1 MTMRLAPT
9 DPPKETAPSTQPAAT
24 TDSVM
29 LAAGGTGG
37 HLFPAMAL
45 AEELKRRGIPVDL
58 ITDMRGDRYGASF
71 PARTIFQVPSATV
84 NGRSPIA
91 AAKTG
96 ATLAR
101 GVAKARQILGDVHPK
116 VMVGFGGYPSLPP
129 MLAARM
135 RGIPTAIHEQNAV
148 LGRANRFLS
157 RRVNAIATSFQ
168 GVKGIDVGTAAKVR
182 FTGNPVRDIVLEW
195 AKEDYQPPHATG
207 PFQILIFGGSQG
219 ARFFSD
225 MVPAT
230 LATYPAEA
238 RAALRI
244 VQQAR
249 EEDVQ
254 RVEDSY
260 RAAGIQAEVRA
271 FFPNLPEAMSQ
282 AHLVIGRAG
291 ASTVAE
297 LTVMGRPS
305 ILVPLPNALDN
316 DQLNNA
322 RRLADAG
329 GAVCLEQK
337 DITVERLAQEIG
349 QLLDSPERLAGMAA
363 AARNQGR
370 PNAVVLLANLVEE
383 LMGRWTPASV

>member
-1 MTMRLAPT
+1 M
-9 DPPKETAPSTQPAAT
+9 
-24 TDSVM
+24 
-29 LAAGGTGG
+29 
-37 HLFPAMAL
+37 
-45 AEELKRRGIPVDL
+45 
-58 ITDMRGDRYGASF
+58 
-71 PARTIFQVPSATV
+71 
-84 NGRSPIA
+84 A

-96 ATLAR
+96 ATLAK
-101 GVAKARQILGDVHPK
+101 GVAKARQILADINPK
-116 VMVGFGGYPSLPP
+116 AMIGFGGYPSLPP

-195 AKEDYQPPHATG
+195 AKEEYIPPNASG

-225 MVPAT
+225 IMPAT
-230 LATYPAEA
+230 LATYSPDA
-238 RAALRI
+238 RSALRI

-249 EEDVQ
+249 EEDVA
-254 RVEDSY
+254 RVESAY
-260 RAAGIQAEVRA
+260 KAAGIYAYVQT
-271 FFPNLPEAMSQ
+271 FFSNLPEAMAQ
-282 AHLVIGRAG
+282 AHLVVGRAG

-297 LTVMGRPS
+297 LTVMGRPA
-305 ILVPLPNALDN
+305 ILVPLPNAIDN

-329 GAVCLEQK
+329 GAICLEQK
-337 DITVERLAQEIG
+337 DITVDRMAMEIG
-349 QLLDSPERLAGMAA
+349 QLLEAPDKLATMATASRGA
-363 AARNQGR
+363 AR

-383 LMGRWTPASV
+383 LMGRWTPATV

>member
-1 MTMRLAPT
+1 MTLAPA
-9 DPPKETAPSTQPAAT
+9 DAAKEASQSAQPALT

-45 AEELKRRGIPVDL
+45 AEELKRRRIPVDL

-71 PARTIFQVPSATV
+71 PARNVFQVPSATL
-84 NGRSPIA
+84 NGRSPVA

-101 GVAKARQILGDVHPK
+101 GVAKARQILGDVRPK

-135 RGIPTAIHEQNAV
+135 RGIPTAVHEQNAV

-182 FTGNPVRDIVLEW
+182 FTGNPVRDLVLEW
-195 AKEDYQPPHATG
+195 AKEEYQPPHATG

-225 MVPAT
+225 MLPAT
-230 LATYPAEA
+230 LATYSPEA
-238 RAALRI
+238 RAALHI

-254 RVEDSY
+254 RVEEAY
-260 RAAGIQAEVRA
+260 RAAGIQATVRS
-271 FFPNLPEAMSQ
+271 FFQNLPEAMAQ

-305 ILVPLPNALDN
+305 ILVPLPNAVDN

-329 GAVCLEQK
+329 GALCLEQN
-337 DITVERLAQEIG
+337 DISIERLAQEIG

-383 LMGRWTPASV
+383 LMGRWTPANV